1 MKTFVFTQKNSG
13 VVIVITA
20 EDFTE
25 AEQILN
31 DTVKD
36 NYGWRVDN
44 EEGEEDD
51 ETASCLK

>member
-1 MKTFVFTQKNSG
+1 MKTFIFTQKNSR

-31 DTVKD
+31 DTVRD

-44 EEGEEDD
+44 EEGEEGD
-51 ETASCLK
+51 E